1 MNLVAIVLAAGA
13 GSRFGGGKMTAP
25 FRGEP
30 LLHHAI
36 RAARAAPVERVIVV
50 CAPDLDIG
58 EWSGEPFVEPLRLA
72 SPELSASLKAGIAAA
87 GEADGAFIFLGDMP
101 LVPHEAASGLA
112 GILAGNFA
120 AIPRF
125 QGRNG
130 HPVLL
135 SARAFPQVAGLTG
148 DEGAGRLL
156 KQREDIA
163 FLASPS
169 EGVLLDVDR
178 TEDLARLE
186 RYGEREAQ

>member
-1 MNLVAIVLAAGA
+1 MRLAAVVLAAGA
-13 GSRFGGGKMTAP
+13 GSRFGGGKLGAL

-30 LLHHAI
+30 LIVHAI

-50 CAPDLDIG
+50 CAPGLDIG
-58 EWSGEPFVEPLRLA
+58 EWSGMPAVEAVRLA
-72 SPELSASLKAGIAAA
+72 SPELSVSLKAGIAAA
-87 GEADGAFIFLGDMP
+87 GDCDGVFIFLGDMP
-101 LVPHEAASGLA
+101 LVPRDAATGLA
-112 GILAGNFA
+112 SLLDGNLA

-125 QGRNG
+125 EGRNG

-135 SARAFPQVAGLTG
+135 SARAFPEVAGLAG

-156 KQREDIA
+156 KRREDVA
-163 FLASPS
+163 FLDCAS

-186 RYGEREAQ
+186 QYRGE

>member
-1 MNLVAIVLAAGA
+1 MTLAAIVLAAGT

-36 RAARAAPVERVIVV
+36 RAARAAPVDRVIVV
-50 CAPDLDIG
+50 CSAGVDIG
-58 EWSGEPFVEPLRLA
+58 EWNGAPPVEALRLA
-72 SPELSASLKAGIAAA
+72 SPELSTSLKAGIAAA
-87 GEADGAFIFLGDMP
+87 GDTQGAFIFLGDMP
-101 LVPHEAASGLA
+101 LVPHDVATGLA
-112 GILAGNFA
+112 EALHDNFA

-125 QGRNG
+125 RGRNG

-135 SARAFPQVAGLTG
+135 SARAFPQVASLAG

-156 KQREDIA
+156 KQRKDIA
-163 FLASPS
+163 FLDCAS

-186 RYGEREAQ
+186 RYGERDAQ